1 MTSINPYNL
10 FWSVV
15 KRPTDG
21 STGTTGGQTDTKS
34 GKTSTMR

>member
-10 FWSVV
+10 FWSDI

-21 STGTTGGQTDTKS
+21 TTVTTGGQTYTTS
-34 GKTSTMR
+34 GKTSTMS